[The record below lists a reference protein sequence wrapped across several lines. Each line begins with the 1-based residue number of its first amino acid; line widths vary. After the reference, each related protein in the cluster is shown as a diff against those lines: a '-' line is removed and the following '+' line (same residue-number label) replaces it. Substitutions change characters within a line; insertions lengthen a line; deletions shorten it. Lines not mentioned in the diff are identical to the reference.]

1 LFDLLKNAYT
11 DPGISAESNMRPL
24 IVGIG
29 GTTRANSSS
38 EHALRLALALAAARG
53 TDVALF
59 TGPAIDLPM
68 YAPESHTRTEAAQRL
83 VATLRRC
90 DGVILAS
97 PGYHGS
103 ISGLLKNALDY
114 TEDLRTDERPY
125 LDGRAFGL
133 IACASGWQAAGT
145 TLMALRSIAHALRAW
160 PTPMGLA
167 MNSAGRLFGDDGS
180 LVDPNAACQLRV
192 LVEQVVEFANKRIET
207 ASLLQQTG

>member
-1 LFDLLKNAYT
+1 
-11 DPGISAESNMRPL
+11 MRPL

-38 EHALRLALALAAARG
+38 EDALRLALALAAARG
-53 TDVALF
+53 ADVALF
-59 TGPAIDLPM
+59 SGSAIDLPM
-68 YAPESHTRTEAAQRL
+68 YAPECQTRNEGAQRL
-83 VATLRRC
+83 VAALRRC

-133 IACASGWQAAGT
+133 IACAAGWQAAGT

-167 MNSAGRLFGDDGS
+167 MNSAGRLFCDDGS
-180 LVDPNAACQLRV
+180 LVDPNAASQLRV
-192 LVEQVVEFANKRIET
+192 LVEQVVEFANRRMET
-207 ASLLQQTG
+207 APSLQQTG